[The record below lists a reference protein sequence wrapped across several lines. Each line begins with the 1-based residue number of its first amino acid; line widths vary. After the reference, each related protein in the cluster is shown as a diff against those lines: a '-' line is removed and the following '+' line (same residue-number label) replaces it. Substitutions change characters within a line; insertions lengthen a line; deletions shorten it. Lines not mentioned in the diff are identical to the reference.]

1 MALATTYPDTI
12 DFSRYA
18 PDRAARAIA
27 PQGELAALWTVFIGS
42 WLLIGQSLY
51 HAGRIVLQRSWHWTA
66 INVVQ
71 SLKSAWLIGS
81 AGWIASA
88 TLFALHVMA
97 G

>member
-1 MALATTYPDTI
+1 MALAFNDTI

-27 PQGELAALWTVFIGS
+27 PQGELAALWNVFIGA
-42 WLLIGQSLY
+42 WLLIGTSAY
-51 HAGRIVLQRSWHWTA
+51 HIGRIILQRSWHWTVVN
-66 INVVQ
+66 IVQ

-88 TLFALHVMA
+88 TLFALHWVS
-97 G
+97 

>member
-1 MALATTYPDTI
+1 MALAAGFHDTI

-27 PQGELAALWTVFIGS
+27 PQGELAALWTIFTGGWV
-42 WLLIGQSLY
+42 LIGQSAY
-51 HAGRIVLQRSWHWTA
+51 HAGRIILQRAWHWTA
-66 INVVQ
+66 TNVVQ

-81 AGWIASA
+81 AGWITSA

>member
-18 PDRAARAIA
+18 PDRTARAIA
-27 PQGELAALWTVFIGS
+27 PQGELAALWTIFKGG
-42 WLLIGQSLY
+42 WKLIGQSSY
-51 HAGRIVLQRSWHWTA
+51 HASRIILQRVWHWTVEN
-66 INVVQ
+66 IVQ

-88 TLFALHVMA
+88 TLFALHIIA